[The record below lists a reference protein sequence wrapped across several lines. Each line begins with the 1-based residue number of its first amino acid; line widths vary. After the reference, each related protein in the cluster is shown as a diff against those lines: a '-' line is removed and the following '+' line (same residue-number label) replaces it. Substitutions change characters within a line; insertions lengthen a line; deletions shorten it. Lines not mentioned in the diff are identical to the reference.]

1 MSYRSGD
8 SLTSTLV
15 LLYRSPRPLVN
26 FALIAAN
33 LVVFVYTLLLTG
45 IDEDI
50 FFLKFGLIPVE
61 LTSGERPAVPPS
73 PIPAWGAVFTSMF
86 LHGGFVH
93 ILGNMLFLYGFGDK
107 VEAKLGHIKYLLF
120 YVAAGVAATWT
131 QVATDMDSDGVLIG
145 ASGAIAGVVG
155 AYLLAF
161 PYRPALFLIGIFF
174 ILPLVIGFGALRS
187 ALFGGG
193 GGIHG
198 PHRRVRGWGATYGR
212 LQVPSEGA
220 HLARPP
226 PPSLG
231 SLGLE
236 RSAVPRPAALALPL
250 APPKV

>member
-8 SLTSTLV
+8 SLVSTLV

-50 FFLKFGLIPVE
+50 FFLKYGLIPAE
-61 LTSGERPAVPPS
+61 LAQGAEFKLLGPHDIAS
-73 PIPAWGAVFTSMF
+73 PIPTWGTVFTSMF
-86 LHGGFVH
+86 MHAGFLHIV
-93 ILGNMLFLYGFGDK
+93 GNMLFLYGFGDK
-107 VEAKLGHIKYLLF
+107 VEAKLGHVKYLLF
-120 YVAAGVAATWT
+120 YLAAGVAATWT

-174 ILPLVIGFGALRS
+174 ILPLVFGFGALS
-187 ALFGGG
+187 PVISGAGVAYMAHIGGFVAG
-193 GGIHG
+193 LLLMAGYKYLRKEPIWPG
-198 PHRRVRGWGATYGR
+198 RRLRPWGY
-212 LQVPSEGA
+212 
-220 HLARPP
+220 
-226 PPSLG
+226 
-231 SLGLE
+231 
-236 RSAVPRPAALALPL
+236 
-250 APPKV
+250 